1 MTEKRLGHKSEA
13 NLVEQ
18 LSKLNLERLFLK
30 KKADKTILICSELKL
45 LQVSGEAKKEQGYGE

>member
-1 MTEKRLGHKSEA
+1 MTKKRLGHKSEA

-30 KKADKTILICSELKL
+30 KADKTILICSELKL
-45 LQVSGEAKKEQGYGE
+45 LRLSGEAKKKGYGE